1 MLIAALAAGLLLAQ
15 AAQPAAPTP
24 PAGEP
29 TTVSE
34 IKAKPKRQKL
44 ICEEEKSADSFI
56 ARRVCRTPEEVEALR
71 RTAREQTKATQDF
84 YQECTGR
91 SC

>member
-15 AAQPAAPTP
+15 AAQPAAPAP
-24 PAGEP
+24 PAGQP

-34 IKAKPKRQKL
+34 VKAKPKRKMVCQT
-44 ICEEEKSADSFI
+44 ETSTDSFI
-56 ARRVCRTPEEVEALR
+56 AKRVCRTPEEVEALR
-71 RTAREQTKATQDF
+71 KAGREQVKATQDF
-84 YQECTGR
+84 YQECRGR